1 MNGRPVRV
9 FFERVGDA
17 RFLSHLDF
25 LRVVERVIRRSGLDV
40 DYTEGFNPRIR
51 ITLPQALPVGVACR
65 GDCFGIR
72 VAPDTSVDAIQRS
85 LEGVFPHGI
94 RVLRVEE
101 GPPPRSLEPVWLQL
115 SVNDGHAAAIALA
128 AVLRADE
135 DVRYARSFARDG
147 AVHIELSRSDAGGTP
162 LKIKECTEHVAEALV
177 GLGVTTGL
185 GELTRICGIDAA
197 PYQSASADHGV
208 APPLN

>member
-1 MNGRPVRV
+1 MSGRPVRV

-25 LRVVERVIRRSGLDV
+25 LRVVERAIRRSGLVV

-51 ITLPQALPVGVACR
+51 ITLPQALPVAVACR

-72 VAPDTSVDAIQRS
+72 VAIETSIDAIARS
-85 LEGVFPHGI
+85 FEGVFPPAI

-101 GPPPRSLEPVWLQL
+101 GPPPRSIEPVWLQL
-115 SVNDGHAAAIALA
+115 RINDGHAAAIAVA

-135 DVRYARSFARDG
+135 DVRYARNFAHDG
-147 AVHIELSRSDAGGTP
+147 AVYIELARSDVGGTP
-162 LKIKECTEHVAEALV
+162 LKIKECMEHVAGVLA

-185 GELTRICGIDAA
+185 GELTRVCGAEAVEYEHALAGI
-197 PYQSASADHGV
+197 GV